1 MTDQVSRPRLAV
13 IAAGALV
20 ASGLAGCTP
29 PSVGDELPPSQSSVG
44 ESDIVTVERGE
55 ISSVLV
61 VRGVTVDRP
70 EYALCTVS
78 GGTVTRTTLREG
90 KPVTAETP
98 VIVQLG
104 EEQITVEH
112 PGVLSRLAVAPG
124 ERVGKGISVAAV
136 RHSGLAVQVEVPAEQ
151 AYRVATEP
159 ISARTTIDGGP
170 GGLDCSLVP
179 MAETVIA
186 STPAA
191 EDDASGSPAADLP
204 GSAAP
209 GAQGA
214 PSAGSVSDAGTPYSA
229 WCLLPLD
236 VEAVP
241 GLSARV
247 GLTMDTREDV
257 LMLPVDSVTGSQGSG
272 EVGLVQ
278 PDGSVA
284 VHPVQLG
291 ISDGT
296 NIEITDGLE
305 EGDQVSVAA
314 PGFQ

>member
-1 MTDQVSRPRLAV
+1 MTDRVSRPRLAV

-70 EYALCTVS
+70 EYALRTVS

-90 KPVTAETP
+90 KAVTAETP

-124 ERVGKGISVAAV
+124 ERVGKGVSVAVV
-136 RHSGLAVQVEVPAEQ
+136 RHSGLALQVEVPAEQ

-159 ISARTTIDGGP
+159 ISAKTTIDGGP
-170 GGLDCSLVP
+170 GGLDCSLAPV
-179 MAETVIA
+179 ADAVIA
-186 STPAA
+186 NTPAV
-191 EDDASGSPAADLP
+191 EGDASGSQAADLP
-204 GSAAP
+204 GSVAP
-209 GAQGA
+209 GALGA
-214 PSAGSVSDAGTPYSA
+214 PPAGSVGVAGTHYSA

-278 PDGSVA
+278 SDGSVA

-296 NIEITDGLE
+296 NIEITEGLE

>member
-98 VIVQLG
+98 VIVQLC

-241 GLSARV
+241 GLSAR
-247 GLTMDTREDV
+247 E
-257 LMLPVDSVTGSQGSG
+257 
-272 EVGLVQ
+272 
-278 PDGSVA
+278 
-284 VHPVQLG
+284 
-291 ISDGT
+291 SD
-296 NIEITDGLE
+296 
-305 EGDQVSVAA
+305 
-314 PGFQ
+314 